1 MAKNQTP
8 TQKMMFWVLENLK
21 TQLEQDIEKDAELD
35 SVFEKTIDYEHDKM
49 REIFIAGIMLGSGA
63 YQLKKEFD
71 AHEEFN
77 KLYQKMF
84 PDE

>member
-35 SVFEKTIDYEHDKM
+35 SVFEKTIDYEYDKM

-63 YQLKKEFD
+63 YQLKKELD
-71 AHEEFN
+71 AYEEFT

>member
-8 TQKMMFWVLENLK
+8 TQKMMFWVLENFK
-21 TQLEQDIEKDAELD
+21 TQLEQDVEKDAELD

-49 REIFIAGIMLGSGA
+49 RDIFIAGIMLGSGA

-71 AHEEFN
+71 ANDEFT
-77 KLYQKMF
+77 KVYQKMF

>member
-21 TQLEQDIEKDAELD
+21 TQLEQDVEKDAELD

-71 AHEEFN
+71 AHEEFT

>member
-1 MAKNQTP
+1 MANNQTP
-8 TQKMMFWVLENLK
+8 TQKMMGWVLKNLNHE
-21 TQLEQDIEKDAELD
+21 LEKDIEKDAELD

-63 YQLKKEFD
+63 YHLKKEFD
-71 AHEEFN
+71 AYEEFT

-84 PDE
+84 PAE